1 MLNSMITNVHSALT
15 LDKKSSKVLPIEYS
29 NQLSDE
35 EKRECILQSPRF
47 GMWGMMYHMMH
58 KDGGKECSHVFG
70 RQFLLP
76 MFIFVAQWLM
86 FASLVIFHLKN
97 NIQCKSSPIENKLL
111 MASIS
116 MIYFVHSFFVYDEI
130 RDRNKH
136 TKVPCSSSVIVALDT
151 FQEHTF
157 TLFAHVANLW
167 IVFTTDDFLDAL
179 FNSLALEFLMN
190 LDNEY
195 ERLYFKYS
203 ILEAVHI
210 YDNEFV
216 TKEESHRNSATRCKE
231 STAFKIF
238 KIFTYIPY
246 KILSCGFIILPIYCA
261 SMLVFGILCK

>member
-1 MLNSMITNVHSALT
+1 MIGNVHTALS
-15 LDKKSSKVLPIEYS
+15 LSKKSSQVLPIEHLKE
-29 NQLSDE
+29 LSDD
-35 EKRECILQSPRF
+35 EKRECILESPRF

-76 MFIFVAQWLM
+76 MFIFTAQWLM
-86 FASLVIFHLKN
+86 FASIVLFHLKN
-97 NIQCKSSPIENKLL
+97 TIECRASPIENKLL

-116 MIYFVHSFFVYDEI
+116 MVYFVHSFFVYDEI
-130 RDRNKH
+130 RDRNKYP
-136 TKVPCSSSVIVALDT
+136 KVPCSSSVVVALDT

-157 TLFAHVANLW
+157 TLFVHIANLW
-167 IVFTTDDFLDAL
+167 IVFTSDDLLDAL

-203 ILEAVHI
+203 IHEAVYI

-216 TKEESHRNSATRCKE
+216 TKEESHRNSEKRCKE
-231 STAFKIF
+231 SAAFKAF
-238 KIFTYIPY
+238 KMFTYIPY
-246 KILSCGFIILPIYCA
+246 KILSCGFIVLPIYCA
-261 SMLVFGILCK
+261 TMLVFGILCK